1 MGAARLTLREATRWD
16 AETVYQVTKAAY
28 EEYRGFLDPPS
39 GADKE
44 SLEAVESALHQGGA
58 VLASIDG
65 IAVGAV
71 RYEPRD
77 QSLYVGRLA
86 VLPSHRRRGIGRAL
100 MATAEE
106 RARRMGLARIILGV
120 LVQLPQNR
128 AFYESLGYRADGHGS
143 HPGYE
148 RATWTGMSK
157 ALET

>member
-1 MGAARLTLREATRWD
+1 MEAAGLTLRDATPSD
-16 AETVYQVTKAAY
+16 AEAVYQVTKAAY
-28 EEYRGFLDPPS
+28 AEYRGFLDPPS
-39 GADKE
+39 GVAKE
-44 SLEAVESALHQGGA
+44 TREAVERSLGEGGA

-106 RARRMGLARIILGV
+106 RAQRMGLSRIILGV
-120 LVQLPQNR
+120 RVQVPQNR
-128 AFYESLGYRADGHGS
+128 AFYESLGYRADGHSS

-148 RATWTGMSK
+148 RTTWTGMSK